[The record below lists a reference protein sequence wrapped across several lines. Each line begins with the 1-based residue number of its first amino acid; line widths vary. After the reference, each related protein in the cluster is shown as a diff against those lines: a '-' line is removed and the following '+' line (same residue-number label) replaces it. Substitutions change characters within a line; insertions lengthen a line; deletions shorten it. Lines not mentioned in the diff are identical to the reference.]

1 MRNNYICLDTV
12 EAIPEKVYI
21 VYSTYED
28 GSEGILSFE
37 YDRDDAVTY
46 CRKMQARMECNVYIR
61 EYSKTNDIIVL

>member
-1 MRNNYICLDTV
+1 MRTEL
-12 EAIPEKVYI
+12 PENVYI
-21 VYSTYED
+21 VYALYED